1 MAQQY
6 SIDNLSQL
14 SQSAGNIPFIYDRD
28 TDTYRPMEQGDFS
41 FFNSDNAASQD
52 AFGRLR
58 VSEPLT
64 LFDSSHRYSDN
75 GLWVSASG
83 VSGNSSFNSD
93 QGLINLNVTNASGSY
108 ISRETTKVFA
118 YQPGKSLLNM
128 NTFVMSPAKTNLRQ
142 RVGYFSTLNGLYL
155 ELDDNTLTFVKRT
168 SVGGSISEEKIPQSQ
183 WNGDKLDG
191 TDASGFTLDIT
202 KAQILWMDLEWLGV
216 GSVRIGFVINGKFIL
231 CHTFHHANIIDS
243 TYITTACLPLRY
255 EIENK
260 NSTTGSST
268 LKQIC
273 STVLSEGGY
282 ELRGAQRQVDLPL
295 NAPRTCTTA
304 NVNYPAISLRLKSSP
319 NKLDSIVILSA
330 VNIVGDGNN
339 GIFNWKLIAN
349 GTTSGGSWVS
359 PSLDSSVQ
367 YNTSGTSFSIGDG
380 RTIAGGYF
388 TSNTQSNPPVYL
400 DSSNLFKFQLERNSF
415 TSTPYELTLVVS
427 SKTDGNTVYA
437 SLDWEEIVK

>member
-28 TDTYRPMEQGDFS
+28 TDTYRPMEQNDFS
-41 FFNSDNAASQD
+41 FFNSDNASSQD

-191 TDASGFTLDIT
+191 TDYSGFTLDIT

-216 GSVRIGFVINGKFIL
+216 GSVRIGFVINGKFII

-295 NAPRTCTTA
+295 NAPRICTTA

-330 VNIVGDGNN
+330 VNIVGEGNN
-339 GIFNWKLIAN
+339 GVFSWKLIAN

-359 PSLDSSVQ
+359 PSLDSAVE
-367 YNTSGTSFSIGDG
+367 YNTSGTSFSIGQG

-388 TSNTQSNPPVYL
+388 SSNTQSNPPVYL
-400 DSSNLFKFQLERNSF
+400 DSSNLFQFQLERNSF
-415 TSTPYELTLVVS
+415 TSTPYELSLIVS
-427 SKTDGNTVYA
+427 SKADGNTVYA

>member
-41 FFNSDNAASQD
+41 FFNSENATSQD

-118 YQPGKSLLNM
+118 YQPGKSLFNM

-330 VNIVGDGNN
+330 VNIVGEGNN

-367 YNTSGTSFSIGDG
+367 YNTSGTSFSIGNG

>member
-1 MAQQY
+1 
-6 SIDNLSQL
+6 
-14 SQSAGNIPFIYDRD
+14 
-28 TDTYRPMEQGDFS
+28 
-41 FFNSDNAASQD
+41 
-52 AFGRLR
+52 
-58 VSEPLT
+58 
-64 LFDSSHRYSDN
+64 
-75 GLWVSASG
+75 
-83 VSGNSSFNSD
+83 
-93 QGLINLNVTNASGSY
+93 
-108 ISRETTKVFA
+108 
-118 YQPGKSLLNM
+118 M

-191 TDASGFTLDIT
+191 TDASRFTLDIT

-330 VNIVGDGNN
+330 LNIVGEGNN